1 MKNVNII
8 LKPYVYMETQN
19 TTKNTKT
26 IDSIKN
32 ILENS
37 IKKIDSFLINN
48 KILGE
53 NNGAAN
59 SN

>member
-1 MKNVNII
+1 MDQKN
-8 LKPYVYMETQN
+8 K
-19 TTKNTKT
+19 TKN
-26 IDSIKN
+26 IDTTSIKN
-32 ILENS
+32 LIDS
-37 IKKIDSFLINN
+37 CIKKIDTFLINN